1 MFVQYRM
8 DCLFQ
13 YLNRW
18 SRFIFAELTDEI
30 AAQVR
35 GHQNQ
40 RIAKVDLTS
49 FAVIDDS
56 FIEYLIEE
64 IQHIRIGFFD
74 FVE

>member
-1 MFVQYRM
+1 M

-13 YLNRW
+13 YLTRW

-40 RIAKVDLTS
+40 RIAKVDLAS